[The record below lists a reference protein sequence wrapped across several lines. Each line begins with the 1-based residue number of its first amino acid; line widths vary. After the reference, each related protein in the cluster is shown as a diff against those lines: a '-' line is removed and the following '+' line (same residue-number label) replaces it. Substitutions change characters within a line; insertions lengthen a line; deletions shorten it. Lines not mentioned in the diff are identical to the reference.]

1 MLFKSKNEKEKLEIL
16 NDLESGK
23 IDIEQAEELL
33 KNIKDTNYE
42 VMPKPNNLKKK
53 RYIHVDIVSADG
65 DVVKVNIP
73 LTLAKFGLKMSQS
86 SQFDALDKYNINL
99 EELLNELEDD
109 FEGILVD
116 INSADGDV
124 VKIYID

>member
-1 MLFKSKNEKEKLEIL
+1 MLFKSKSEKEKLEIL

-23 IDIEQAEELL
+23 INIEEAEELL
-33 KNIKDTNYE
+33 KNATDTKYE
-42 VMPKPNNLKKK
+42 VTPKPNNLKKK
-53 RYIHVDIVSADG
+53 RYIHVDVNSADG
-65 DVVKVNIP
+65 DIVKINVP
-73 LTLAKFGLKMSQS
+73 LTLAKFGLKMSQN
-86 SQFDALDKYNINL
+86 SQFEALDKYNIDL